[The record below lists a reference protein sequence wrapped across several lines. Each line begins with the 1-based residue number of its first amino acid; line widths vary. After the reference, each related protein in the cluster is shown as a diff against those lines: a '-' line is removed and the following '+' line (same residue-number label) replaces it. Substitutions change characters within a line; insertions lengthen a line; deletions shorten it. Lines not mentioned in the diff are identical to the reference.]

1 MRAVLIAAGRAVHLV
16 HRGFHHLAKFGRAQ
30 QLKIGTMAE
39 MVFHHMAQ
47 LAVAHLHAL
56 QAGGVKIGIAVA
68 KMQRHFYGSVRQLYQ
83 ALQKRFAVLAARI
96 N

>member
-1 MRAVLIAAGRAVHLV
+1 MRAVLIGAGAAVHLV
-16 HRGFHHLAKFGRAQ
+16 DRGFHHFAKFGRAE
-30 QLKIGTMAE
+30 QLKIGAMAE

-68 KMQRHFYGSVRQLYQ
+68 KMQGNLDRSIRQFNQ
-83 ALQKRFAVLAARI
+83 ALQKRLAMLSARI